1 MIKREDVIFN
11 PTDPRVE
18 GLIGKK
24 VFFGD
29 KFSRIQK
36 QEYTGVLTNV
46 VEKSDFPFRNN
57 ELVYAFIAPVPEP
70 KYRPFKSAEE
80 FAPFR
85 DKWVIEKSSRRRMKI
100 FQYEEN
106 GAVIFNSLSGWK
118 ILFEYMTFED
128 GTPFGVKENN

>member
-80 FAPFR
+80 FAPYR
-85 DKWVIEKSSRRRMKI
+85 DKWVVERGTGIISHITGYNGSGI
-100 FQYEEN
+100 FVN
-106 GAVIFNSLSGWK
+106 GRTYHWGAGLS
-118 ILFEYMTFED
+118 ILRFDDYA
-128 GTPFGVKENN
+128 PFGVKENN